1 MSKVLDIETFK
12 DLRGFFYE
20 ELSCLNKKSLV
31 PVTDEVVVYS
41 SDVLESYLLR
51 PDLYKDALGLNLLQA
66 ELLREDQQKQV
77 YKDVADT
84 ALILV
89 GYFSQS
95 INSKIISHDYYVKIG
110 QMAYKRMDSV
120 YPDYL
125 DVPGFY
131 RILSQSFEGLT
142 TLMRIFSQKNIQDP
156 FKHLLIEDVSDSE
169 MLMRGIA
176 QNTSKKAS

>member
-1 MSKVLDIETFK
+1 MSKGLDIETFK

-20 ELSCLNKKSLV
+20 ELSTLNGKSLR
-31 PVTDEVVVYS
+31 PVSDEVVVYS
-41 SDVLESYLLR
+41 SDVLENYLLR
-51 PDLYKDALGLNLLQA
+51 PDLYKDALGLNYLQA
-66 ELLREDQQKQV
+66 QLMEQKQQKQI
-77 YKDVADT
+77 YKEVADT
-84 ALILV
+84 ALVLV

-95 INSKIISHDYYVKIG
+95 INTKIISHDYYVKIG

-142 TLMRIFSQKNIQDP
+142 TLMRIFSQKNKQDP
-156 FKHLLIEDVSDSE
+156 FKHLLIEEVSDSD
-169 MLMRGIA
+169 LFMRGITP
-176 QNTSKKAS
+176 NTSKKVS